1 MRFGD
6 DKIGEPD
13 AKMERCSCSYVANNA
28 SRFTMNTAVTSPWRD
43 EFRATLALA
52 WPLILTNITM
62 VLINA
67 TDVFL
72 LARLGPDALAAS
84 ALGSGIVIAM
94 LLIGIGIVV
103 AGSPLMAAE
112 LGRKPHSVRDVRRTF
127 RQTLWAA
134 TAICIPIWALLWQ
147 MGALLEWAGQPPRLA
162 ADAGIFIRALM
173 WQIWP
178 MLGVV
183 AIRGFMAALEMP
195 RWTMIAGLA
204 AVVVNA
210 VINYGL
216 IFGNFGLP
224 AWGLFGAGVGS
235 SLTSL
240 FQFIFLGLIISYHP
254 RFRRYHLFGRWWR
267 ADWPRFVTL
276 WRLGLPIGL
285 HMGFE
290 AMVFAAAVF
299 LMGYINTAS
308 VAAHAIAI
316 QIASMTFMVP
326 MGIGQAAT
334 VRVGLGFGRRDAEA
348 IRRAGWTAYA
358 LGVGFMTAMAVGMWL
373 IPSALAEIFLEPEY
387 AGNAEVLK
395 LAVSFLLVAA
405 VFQIVDGAQVVGTGM
420 LRGLQDTTWPMLF
433 AAFGYW
439 VIGIGVG
446 CWLAFYSGM
455 GGVGIWLGLALG
467 LGIVAGLVLV
477 RWMWRERLGL
487 LPVAD

>member
-1 MRFGD
+1 M
-6 DKIGEPD
+6 
-13 AKMERCSCSYVANNA
+13 NNPA
-28 SRFTMNTAVTSPWRD
+28 MLSSDQPWRD
-43 EFRATLALA
+43 EFRAMLSLA

-94 LLIGIGIVV
+94 MLIGIGIVV

-112 LGRKPHSVRDVRRTF
+112 LGRKAHSVRDVRRTF

-134 TAICIPIWALLWQ
+134 TAVSIPIWAILWPMGDLLK
-147 MGALLEWAGQPPRLA
+147 WAGQPDRLA
-162 ADAGIFIRALM
+162 ADTGIFIRALM
-173 WQIWP
+173 WQILP
-178 MLGVV
+178 TLGVV
-183 AIRGFMAALEMP
+183 AIRGFMAAMEMP

-210 VINYGL
+210 IVNYGL
-216 IFGNFGLP
+216 IFGQFGLP

-235 SLTSL
+235 SLVSL
-240 FQFIFLGLIISYHP
+240 FQFLFLALIVSRHP

-267 ADWPRFVTL
+267 SDWPRFMTICK
-276 WRLGLPIGL
+276 LGLPIGL

-326 MGIGQAAT
+326 MGMGQAAT
-334 VRVGLGFGRRDAEA
+334 VRVGFGYGARDAEA

-358 LGVGFMTAMAVGMWL
+358 LGVGFMTAMALVIWL
-373 IPSALAEIFLEPEY
+373 IPGPLAQIFLESES
-387 AGNAEVLK
+387 AANAEVLR

-420 LRGLQDTTWPMLF
+420 LRGLQDTKWPMLF

-446 CWLAFYSGM
+446 AGLAFWAGWD
-455 GGVGIWLGLALG
+455 GAGIWIGLAAGLAL
-467 LGIVAGLVLV
+467 VALLVLI
-477 RWMWRERLGL
+477 RWMRRDALGL
-487 LPVAD
+487 LPSKG

>member
-1 MRFGD
+1 
-6 DKIGEPD
+6 
-13 AKMERCSCSYVANNA
+13 
-28 SRFTMNTAVTSPWRD
+28 
-43 EFRATLALA
+43 
-52 WPLILTNITM
+52 
-62 VLINA
+62 
-67 TDVFL
+67 
-72 LARLGPDALAAS
+72 
-84 ALGSGIVIAM
+84 
-94 LLIGIGIVV
+94 
-103 AGSPLMAAE
+103 
-112 LGRKPHSVRDVRRTF
+112 
-127 RQTLWAA
+127 
-134 TAICIPIWALLWQ
+134 
-147 MGALLEWAGQPPRLA
+147 
-162 ADAGIFIRALM
+162 M

-178 MLGVV
+178 ALGVV
-183 AIRGFMAALEMP
+183 AIRSFMAALEMP

-210 VINYGL
+210 FINYGL
-216 IFGNFGLP
+216 IFGHYGLP

-240 FQFIFLGLIISYHP
+240 FQFVFLGLIISYHP

-267 ADWPRFVTL
+267 ADWPRFATL
-276 WRLGLPIGL
+276 WKLGLPIGL

-299 LMGYINTAS
+299 LMGYINTAA

-334 VRVGLGFGRRDAEA
+334 VRVGLGFGRRDPEA
-348 IRRAGWTAYA
+348 IRRAGWTAYG
-358 LGVGFMTAMAVGMWL
+358 LGVGFMTAMAVVMWL
-373 IPSALAEIFLEPEY
+373 IPGPLAEIFLEPENL
-387 AGNAEVLK
+387 GNAEVLK

-446 CWLAFYSGM
+446 CWLAFYRGLD
-455 GGVGIWLGLALG
+455 GVGIWLGLALG
-467 LGIVAGLVLV
+467 LGIVAALVLV

-487 LPVAD
+487 LPKPE

>member
-1 MRFGD
+1 
-6 DKIGEPD
+6 
-13 AKMERCSCSYVANNA
+13 
-28 SRFTMNTAVTSPWRD
+28 MNFESQSLWRT

-112 LGRKPHSVRDVRRTF
+112 LGRKAHSVRDVRRTF

-134 TAICIPIWALLWQ
+134 TAICIPIWLLLWQ
-147 MGALLEWAGQPPRLA
+147 MGAILEWAGQPKQLA
-162 ADAGIFIRALM
+162 ADAGLFIRVLM

-178 MLGVV
+178 ALGVV
-183 AIRGFMAALEMP
+183 AIRSFMAALEMP
-195 RWTMIAGLA
+195 RWTMIAGFA
-204 AVVVNA
+204 AVIVNA

-240 FQFIFLGLIISYHP
+240 FQFVFLALILSFHR
-254 RFRRYHLFGRWWR
+254 RFRRYRLFGRWWR
-267 ADWPRFVTL
+267 ADWQRFATI
-276 WRLGLPIGL
+276 WKLGLPIGL

-326 MGIGQAAT
+326 MGLGQAAT
-334 VRVGLGFGRRDAEA
+334 VRVGIGFGRGDREA
-348 IRRAGWTAYA
+348 IRRAGWTAYI
-358 LGVGFMTAMAVGMWL
+358 LGVGFMTAMALVMWL
-373 IPSALAEIFLEPEY
+373 IPGPLAEIFLEPQH
-387 AGNAEVLK
+387 AGNDEVLK

-439 VIGIGVG
+439 VVGIGVG
-446 CWLAFYSGM
+446 CWLAFYG
-455 GGVGIWLGLALG
+455 GFDGVGIWLGLALG
-467 LGIVAGLVLV
+467 LGIVAALVLM
-477 RWMWRERLGL
+477 RWVWRDRLGL
-487 LPVAD
+487 LPN

>member
-1 MRFGD
+1 M
-6 DKIGEPD
+6 
-13 AKMERCSCSYVANNA
+13 NNPA
-28 SRFTMNTAVTSPWRD
+28 MLSSDQPWRD
-43 EFRATLALA
+43 EFRAMLSLA

-72 LARLGPDALAAS
+72 LARLGPYALAAS

-94 LLIGIGIVV
+94 MLIGIGIVV

-112 LGRKPHSVRDVRRTF
+112 LGRKAHSVRDVRRTF

-134 TAICIPIWALLWQ
+134 TAVSIPIWAILWPMGDLLK
-147 MGALLEWAGQPPRLA
+147 WAGQPDRLA
-162 ADAGIFIRALM
+162 ADTGIFIRALM
-173 WQIWP
+173 WQILP
-178 MLGVV
+178 TLGVV
-183 AIRGFMAALEMP
+183 AIRGFMAAMEMP

-210 VINYGL
+210 IVNYGL
-216 IFGNFGLP
+216 IFGQFGLP

-235 SLTSL
+235 SLVSL
-240 FQFIFLGLIISYHP
+240 FQFLFLALIVSRHP

-267 ADWPRFVTL
+267 SDWPRFMTICK
-276 WRLGLPIGL
+276 LGLPIGL

-326 MGIGQAAT
+326 MGMGQAAT
-334 VRVGLGFGRRDAEA
+334 VRVGLGYGARDAEA

-358 LGVGFMTAMAVGMWL
+358 LGVGFMTAMALVIWL
-373 IPSALAEIFLEPEY
+373 IPGPLAQIFLESES
-387 AGNAEVLK
+387 AANAEVLR

-420 LRGLQDTTWPMLF
+420 LRGLQDTKWPMLF

-446 CWLAFYSGM
+446 AGLAFWAGWD
-455 GGVGIWLGLALG
+455 GAGIWIGLAAGLAL
-467 LGIVAGLVLV
+467 VAPLVLI
-477 RWMWRERLGL
+477 RWMRRDALGL
-487 LPVAD
+487 LPSKG